1 LAQILIKVHSL
12 KNKKI
17 AYLQCVT
24 CKKQY
29 QADEIK
35 YTCSVCGPVHGTL
48 DVIYDYR
55 YVKKHLTKEHLH
67 KSGEY
72 SHWRYLPLLPVF
84 DEQLIQPLKVGWT
97 PLYHHK
103 RINSKLKLPLL
114 FLKDDSGNVT
124 ASYKDR
130 ASSVAIVKALEE
142 KYEGIGAASSG
153 NAGASI
159 AAFAASAGLP
169 CYIFVPETIPE
180 PKLAQ
185 LQAYGTQT
193 MLVKGTYDEAFD
205 LCMKECAKNNWFN
218 RNTAINPYLAEGKK
232 TGALEICEQ
241 LNWDVPDLVF
251 VPVGDGCILSG
262 IWKGFKDLNEIG
274 FIDRFP
280 QLIGVQAEGS
290 APLVEA
296 YQKGLHEACE
306 KNVSTIA
313 DSICVGYPRDQVKAL
328 RAIHQSGGIFI
339 SVSDES
345 IVASIRFLAENS
357 GIFVEPAA
365 AAAFAGMQLMLENEK
380 IKSSQKIVVMLTGS
394 GLKDIRSIL

>member
-1 LAQILIKVHSL
+1 MDH
-12 KNKKI
+12 KKI
-17 AYLQCVT
+17 AYLRCVN

-29 QADEIK
+29 AAEDVQ
-35 YTCSVCGPVHGTL
+35 YTCPNCGSLRGTL
-48 DVIYDYR
+48 DVVYNYK
-55 YVKKHLTKEHLH
+55 YVKKHLTKEQLQR
-67 KSGEY
+67 SNEY
-72 SHWRYLPLLPVF
+72 SHWRYLPILPVYE
-84 DEQLIQPLKVGWT
+84 EQYIQPLKVGWS

-103 RINSKLKLPLL
+103 RLNSKLKLPLL
-114 FLKDDSGNVT
+114 FLKDDSGNIT
-124 ASYKDR
+124 SSYKDR
-130 ASSVAIVKALEE
+130 ASSVAIVKALEGR
-142 KYEGIGAASSG
+142 YEGIGAASSG

-169 CYIFVPETIPE
+169 CYIFVPETIPK

-185 LQAYGTQT
+185 LQAYGAQT
-193 MLVKGTYDEAFD
+193 MLVKGTYDDAFD
-205 LCMKECAKNNWFN
+205 LCMKECDKNHWFN

-241 LNWDVPDLVF
+241 LNWDVPDIVF

-262 IWKGFKDLNEIG
+262 IWKGFKDLREIG

-296 YQKGLHEACE
+296 YQKGLQEACG
-306 KNVSTIA
+306 KSVSTIA

-328 RAIHQSGGIFI
+328 RAIHQSGGTFI
-339 SVSDES
+339 SVNDDS
-345 IVASIRFLAENS
+345 IVKAIRFLSENS

-365 AAAFAGMQLMLENEK
+365 ATAFAGMQFMLNKDK
-380 IKSSQKIVVMLTGS
+380 IESKQKIVVMLTGS
-394 GLKDIRSIL
+394 GLKDIRPIL

>member
-1 LAQILIKVHSL
+1 MKE
-12 KNKKI
+12 KKI

-29 QADEIK
+29 RVDEIN
-35 YTCSVCGPVHGTL
+35 YTCPDCGALRGTL
-48 DVIYDYR
+48 DVVYDFKYI
-55 YVKKHLTKEHLH
+55 KKHFSKEILL
-67 KSGEY
+67 KSAEY
-72 SHWRYLPLLPVF
+72 SHWRYLPILPVHE
-84 DEQLIQPLKVGWT
+84 EQFIQPLRVGWT

-103 RINSKLKLPLL
+103 HINSKLQLPLL

-124 ASYKDR
+124 SSYKDR
-130 ASSVAIVKALEE
+130 ASSVAIVKALEGR
-142 KYEGIGAASSG
+142 YEGIGAASSG

-169 CYIFVPETIPE
+169 CYIFVPETIPK

-185 LQAYGTQT
+185 LQAYGAQT

-262 IWKGFKDLNEIG
+262 IWKGFTDLKELG

-280 QLIGVQAEGS
+280 QLIGVQAKGS
-290 APLVEA
+290 APLAEA
-296 YQKGLHEACE
+296 YQQGLHEAC
-306 KNVSTIA
+306 KKKVFTIA

-328 RAIHQSGGIFI
+328 RAIHQSGGTFI
-339 SVSDES
+339 SVSDDS
-345 IVASIRFLAENS
+345 IVKAIRFLSGNG

-365 AAAFAGMQLMLENEK
+365 ATAFAGMQLMLDQEK
-380 IKSSQKIVVMLTGS
+380 IKSMQKIVVLLTGS
-394 GLKDIRSIL
+394 GLKDIRPIL

>member
-1 LAQILIKVHSL
+1 MDPLED
-12 KNKKI
+12 NKI

-24 CKKQY
+24 CKKKY
-29 QADEIK
+29 RADTIR
-35 YTCSVCGPVHGTL
+35 YTCPDCGPLRGTL
-48 DVIYDYR
+48 DVIYNFKI
-55 YVKKHLTKEHLH
+55 VKRHLTKEHLQ
-67 KSGEY
+67 KSTEY
-72 SHWRYLPLLPVF
+72 SHWRYLPLLPVYVDKF
-84 DEQLIQPLKVGWT
+84 IQPLKVGWS
-97 PLYHHK
+97 PLYQHQ
-103 RINSKLKLPLL
+103 RINEKLQLPSL
-114 FLKDDSGNVT
+114 FLKDDSGNIT

-142 KYEGIGAASSG
+142 NFEGIGAASSG

-169 CYIFVPETIPE
+169 CYIFVPETSPK

-185 LQAYGTQT
+185 LQAYGAQI

-205 LCMKECAKNNWFN
+205 MCMVECEKNFWFN

-232 TGALEICEQ
+232 TAALEICEQ

-262 IWKGFKDLNEIG
+262 VWKGFKDLKEIG

-290 APLVEA
+290 APLVDA
-296 YQKGLHEACE
+296 FQKGLKEACE

-313 DSICVGYPRDQVKAL
+313 DSICVGYPRDQVKAI
-328 RAIHQSGGIFI
+328 RAIHQSGGTFI
-339 SVSDES
+339 SVSDEL
-345 IVASIRFLAENS
+345 IIKAIRFLSENS

-365 AAAFAGMQLMLENEK
+365 ATAFAGMQLMLEKEK
-380 IKSSQKIVVMLTGS
+380 IESNQKVVILLT
-394 GLKDIRSIL
+394 

>member
-1 LAQILIKVHSL
+1 MG
-12 KNKKI
+12 NKKI

-29 QADEIK
+29 HINEIK
-35 YTCSVCGPVHGTL
+35 YTCPNCGTLRGTL
-48 DVIYDYR
+48 DVVYDYR
-55 YVKKHLTKEHLH
+55 YVKRHFSKEQLQ
-67 KSGEY
+67 KSIDY
-72 SHWRYLPLLPVF
+72 SHWRYLPLLPVYKEEF
-84 DEQLIQPLKVGWT
+84 IQPLKVGWS

-103 RINSKLKLPLL
+103 HINSKLKLPLL

-124 ASYKDR
+124 SSYKDR
-130 ASSVAIVKALEE
+130 ASSVAIVKALEGM
-142 KYEGIGAASSG
+142 YEGIGAASSG

-185 LQAYGTQT
+185 LQAYGAQT
-193 MLVKGTYDEAFD
+193 MLIKGTYDEAFD
-205 LCMKECAKNNWFN
+205 LCMKECKKNNWFN

-262 IWKGFKDLNEIG
+262 IWKGFTDLKKAG

-296 YQKGLHEACE
+296 YQKGLHEAYN

-328 RAIHQSGGIFI
+328 RAIHQSGGTFI
-339 SVSDES
+339 SVNDEF
-345 IVASIRFLAENS
+345 IVKAIRFLAENG

-365 AAAFAGMQLMLENEK
+365 AVAFAGMQTMLDNNK
-380 IKSSQKIVVMLTGS
+380 IESNQKVVVLLTGN
-394 GLKDIRSIL
+394 GLKDIRPILAID

>member
-1 LAQILIKVHSL
+1 M
-12 KNKKI
+12 KNNKI
-17 AYLQCVT
+17 AYLQCVS
-24 CKKQY
+24 CKKQFLV
-29 QADEIK
+29 EENI
-35 YTCSVCGPVHGTL
+35 YTCPDCGALRGTL
-48 DVIYDYR
+48 DVVYDFK
-55 YVKKHLTKEHLH
+55 YVKRHFSKDILL
-67 KSGEY
+67 KSTEY

-84 DEQLIQPLKVGWT
+84 EDQYIQSLKVGWT

-103 RINSKLKLPLL
+103 RINSKLRLPLL

-124 ASYKDR
+124 SSYKDR
-130 ASSVAIVKALEE
+130 ASSVAIVKALEGR
-142 KYEGIGAASSG
+142 YEGIGGASSG

-169 CYIFVPETIPE
+169 CYIFVPETIPK

-185 LQAYGTQT
+185 LQAYGAQT

-218 RNTAINPYLAEGKK
+218 RNTAINPYLVEGKK

-262 IWKGFKDLNEIG
+262 IWKGFKDLREIG

-296 YQKGLHEACE
+296 YQKGLQEAYS

-313 DSICVGYPRDQVKAL
+313 DSISVGYPRDQVKAM
-328 RAIHQSGGIFI
+328 RAIHQSGGTFI
-339 SVSDES
+339 SISDEF
-345 IVASIRFLAENS
+345 IINAIKFLAENS

-365 AAAFAGMQLMLENEK
+365 ATAFAGMQFMLKNDK
-380 IKSSQKIVVMLTGS
+380 IQSTHKIVVMLTGS
-394 GLKDIRSIL
+394 GLKDIRPIL